1 MQIGDLLVASGIVT
15 AHDIADAQ
23 RRRST
28 DRGSLPETLIALGA
42 VDPDVLLRFLERVP
56 PAPTRR
62 IHKVTANTAVTAVS
76 DTPNSTLMGSMTSR
90 KIVKS

>member
-56 PAPTRR
+56 PAPTN
-62 IHKVTANTAVTAVS
+62 IA
-76 DTPNSTLMGSMTSR
+76 DTGISEVDLVNNCNCPGSRTLN
-90 KIVKS
+90 VA